1 MSKIPV
7 LTPVVA
13 VKDNMENATALRV
26 DRLDANEVRVGL
38 LDNTKPNA
46 GRLLGYVGQVLM
58 ERRLAAGTFDIDK
71 KDSPANMHSGA
82 SATPA
87 VFKQLVERADFVLT
101 GLGN

>member
-1 MSKIPV
+1 MSKVRV

-13 VKDNMENATALRV
+13 FKDNMENAAALKV
-26 DRLDANEVRVGL
+26 DGLASNEVRVGL

-46 GRLLGYVGQVLM
+46 GLLLGYVGQILM
-58 ERRLAAGTFDIDK
+58 DRGLVASTFGIDK
-71 KDSPANMHSGA
+71 KDSHANHSSA

-87 VFKQLVERADFVLT
+87 VFEKLSEQADFVIT